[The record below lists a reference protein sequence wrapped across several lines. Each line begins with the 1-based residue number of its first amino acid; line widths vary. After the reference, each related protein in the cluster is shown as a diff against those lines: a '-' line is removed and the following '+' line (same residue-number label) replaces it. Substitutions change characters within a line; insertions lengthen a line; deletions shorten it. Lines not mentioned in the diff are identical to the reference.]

1 MKKRIWFAAAIGGG
15 ILGWRAARRAHVPS
29 LRGRVAVV
37 TGATR
42 GLGER
47 IATELAEAGCPLAI
61 CARDE
66 HEVKEAGL
74 RLAGHGT
81 SVMARRV
88 DVSDPVAVDAFID
101 EVEAHFGRVDILVNN
116 AGIIQAGPLEDMT
129 LADFRECLAIDF
141 WGVVYASLAALP
153 GMRRRRAG
161 VICNVT
167 SIGAEISVP
176 HLLPYSC
183 AKAAARAFSEGLTA
197 ELAGSGVRAL
207 TVVPWLMRT
216 GSIPYVFFKGAQ
228 EAEYALFAKGQR
240 RFVSVDADRA
250 ARRIVRAIAR
260 GETHLS
266 IGSLASIFRQAHALA
281 PGLLARLF
289 GQARRLMPRAG
300 AGPVPTM
307 AVRGTT
313 LAIR

>member
-1 MKKRIWFAAAIGGG
+1 MTRRLWFGAAAGAAL
-15 ILGWRAARRAHVPS
+15 LGWWAMRRTRAHS
-29 LRGRVAVV
+29 LRGRVALV

-47 IATELAEAGCPLAI
+47 IATLLAQEGCALAI
-61 CARDE
+61 CARDL

-74 RLAGHGT
+74 RLAGYGA

-88 DVSDPVAVDAFID
+88 DVSDPVAVGAFTD
-101 EVEAHFGRVDILVNN
+101 EVEAHFGRIDILVNN

-141 WGVVYASLAALP
+141 WGVVYCSLSVLP

-167 SIGAEISVP
+167 SIGGEVSVP

-216 GSIPYVFFKGAQ
+216 GSVPFVFFKGKQ
-228 EAEYALFAKGQR
+228 EAEHAMFAAAQLPI
-240 RFVSVDADRA
+240 VSVNADRA

-260 GETHLS
+260 GETHVS
-266 IGSLASIFRQAHALA
+266 IGVMASIARELHALA
-281 PGLLARLF
+281 PGMLARAL
-289 GQARRLMPRAG
+289 GQMRRLMPRAG
-300 AGPVPTM
+300 GGPVPQM

-313 LAIR
+313 LSIH